1 MKSHRFKRVLLI
13 TIGILAIS
21 LIFLAGGCTKAD
33 YFIPEAIQLER
44 GPIMITADQ
53 LYQEYMADEAAAD
66 AKYKGRDVWFLE
78 ARVGSYLESENGS
91 YLEMLWFSPSD
102 IIEDPMLD
110 EPIEIENTHLVEGA
124 KEGKPW
130 APGYCLCAVKLE
142 PQLSEGFSDVGGG
155 YIVETVGECL
165 GLSNGVV
172 TIKIKSIAMS
182 GEALPPPPPDAW

>member
-1 MKSHRFKRVLLI
+1 MKNHKFKIILLI
-13 TIGILAIS
+13 TLGVLAIS
-21 LIFLAGGCTKAD
+21 LIFLAGCCTKTSI
-33 YFIPEAIQLER
+33 FIPEAIQLEP
-44 GPIMITADQ
+44 GPIIITANQ

-66 AKYKGRDVWFLE
+66 AKYKGREVWFLE
-78 ARVGSYLESENGS
+78 ARVGSYLESESGS
-91 YLEMLWFSPSD
+91 YLEMRWFLPSD
-102 IIEDPMLD
+102 IIEDPMLN
-110 EPIEIENTHLVEGA
+110 ETIVIERKLSAGGV

-130 APGYCLCAVKLE
+130 APGYCLCTVKLE
-142 PQLSEGFSDVGGG
+142 PQFAEGFSDVGGG